1 MNLRDKLRGQST
13 PDPVESTIPALSK
26 EPQAVEPAPF
36 QAAAPDPVAEAPAK
50 AKKPGASV
58 LPKLDVNRRFLL
70 LAGAA
75 AGLTALMAVVYLNKA
90 GSGLEAGGTQIEVI
104 VAKGDIDEGTELTPD
119 LLTTK
124 KIPAAYLLSEEHY
137 YTSTDDLDGRVA
149 TAAMLKGEP
158 IYDVRTSEPNPKYG
172 IAYLLKAGERAKSI
186 SVDSASGLAGLI
198 KPGNEVDLVATIP
211 DPEDNTRRIS
221 LPVLQKARVIAVGDR
236 LLGQPSSD
244 EGSGTDNGISA
255 SGTATLA
262 VQSAK
267 IALITL
273 LEDLGNLKMVLR
285 AAGDNTIINA
295 PYSDAQIMALVSGRV
310 PPKEVPKPA
319 YVPPPQPR
327 EVVRVIHDNPPPPR
341 PVHHEAPPAPR
352 PHPKPAAA
360 APKPRPKP
368 AAPVQHD
375 VQVIQFGQ

>member
-13 PDPVESTIPALSK
+13 PEPIESTVPALSS
-26 EPQAVEPAPF
+26 EPQAAPAPF
-36 QAAAPDPVAEAPAK
+36 QAAAPEPVAEAAPAK
-50 AKKPGASV
+50 GKKQAASV
-58 LPKLDVNRRFLL
+58 LPKLDVNRRFLM

-90 GSGLEAGGTQIEVI
+90 GSGLEAAGTQVEVI
-104 VAKGDIDEGTELTPD
+104 VAKSDIEEGTELTPD

-124 KIPAAYLLSEEHY
+124 KIPAAYLLSEDHY

-149 TAAMLKGEP
+149 TAPMLKDEP

-211 DPEDNTRRIS
+211 DPEDNSRRIS

-244 EGSGTDNGISA
+244 EAAGNDNGISA

-262 VQSAK
+262 VQSTK

-285 AAGDNTIINA
+285 AAGDNTIIKA
-295 PYSDAQIMALVSGRV
+295 PYSDSQIMALVSGRV

-327 EVVRVIHDNPPPPR
+327 EVVRVIHDDPPAPR
-341 PVHHEAPPAPR
+341 PVYHEAPPAPR

-360 APKPRPKP
+360 APKPKPKP
-368 AAPVQHD
+368 AAPVHHN
-375 VQVIQFGQ
+375 VEVIQFGQ